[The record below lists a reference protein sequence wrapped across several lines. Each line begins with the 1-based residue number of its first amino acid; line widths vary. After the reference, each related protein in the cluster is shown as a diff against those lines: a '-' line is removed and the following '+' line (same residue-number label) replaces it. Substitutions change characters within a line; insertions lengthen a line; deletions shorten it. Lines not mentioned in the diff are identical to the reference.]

1 MIEKNKK
8 DRVSF
13 FYKQL
18 IAVVTINIL
27 PLFIM
32 SWLLYTNFMS
42 DYKSG
47 LVETMDSEINVLV
60 GTSKSALLFDDV
72 EAATALLDS
81 LKASKSTRYAQIY
94 DANMDLFAEYKR
106 SGQSIDMDINALDEE
121 TLFKGGSIY
130 LSKKIMM
137 NDEYLGTAVI
147 SADTNSIN
155 FQKQRYIS
163 IIGLA
168 LAGSLL
174 LAYLLNWKLQ
184 KRFTKPI
191 SDLIGLVGYVA
202 ENKLYNKRLD
212 NGRYDEIGN
221 LIVGVNTML
230 DTIQN
235 HERELYNRAHFD
247 ELTQLPNRHLLME
260 RLDHA
265 IDVAKRNNSKIALLF
280 LDLDRF
286 KIVNDSL
293 GHRIGDELL
302 LEVAAKLGNVVRKSD
317 SISRWGGDEF
327 VILLENIHKDQEID
341 TVVSKI
347 LFELAKP
354 TVVGGHLL
362 HVTTSIGIARFPQDG
377 ADSVS
382 LLKHADISMYQAKA
396 EGVGQFSYFNPNMLN
411 KSVRRLEM
419 ETNLH
424 RAIENEE
431 FFLVYQPQYT
441 SDSQLIVGFEALLR
455 WELDGKLIPPNEFL
469 PIIEEVGLMHR
480 LSLWILQQAC
490 MQNMKWQRA
499 DLPRAKIAV
508 NLPASFILQPQCLMD
523 IQSALQNTGLAPK
536 YLEIELTEKTFLGSS
551 TTARRTL
558 QSLNDLGVC
567 VAIDD
572 FGTGY
577 SCMSYLQELP
587 VNTLK
592 IDGSFVNKLGGSMA
606 NQGIVQSII
615 TLGKS
620 LNMSIVAEC
629 VETAEQLDIL
639 RAMECD
645 TIQGYYFS
653 KPLHPD
659 DAEKVLTPKANVT
672 RFVRK

>member
-1 MIEKNKK
+1 MINISKKNSY
-8 DRVSF
+8 SF

-32 SWLLYTNFMS
+32 SWLLYTNFIN
-42 DYKSG
+42 DYKSS
-47 LVETMDSEINVLV
+47 LVETMDSEINLLV
-60 GTSKSALLFDDV
+60 SNSKSALLFDDV
-72 EAATALLDS
+72 EAATTLLNS
-81 LKASKSTRYAQIY
+81 LKAHNSTRYAQIY
-94 DANMDLFAEYKR
+94 DTNMALFAQYKR
-106 SGQSIDMDINALDEE
+106 SGQSIDMDIKSLDEG
-121 TLFKGGSIY
+121 TLFQGDSIY

-137 NDEYLGTAVI
+137 NDEHLGVAVI
-147 SADTNSIN
+147 SADTQSIKV
-155 FQKQRYIS
+155 QKQRYIS

-168 LAGSLL
+168 LVGSLL

-184 KRFTKPI
+184 KRLTQPI
-191 SDLIGLVGYVA
+191 SDLIGLVSHVA
-202 ENKLYNKRLD
+202 KNKQYDRRL
-212 NGRYDEIGN
+212 NNRRHDEIGN

-230 DTIQN
+230 ETIEN
-235 HERELYNRAHFD
+235 HEKELYNRAHFD

-260 RLDHA
+260 RLDQA
-265 IDVAKRNNSKIALLF
+265 IDVAERDNGQIALLF

-302 LEVAAKLGNVVRKSD
+302 LEVADKLGNVIGKSD

-327 VILLENIHKDQEID
+327 VMLLENIQKDQQID
-341 TVVSKI
+341 AVVSKI

-377 ADSVS
+377 VDSVS

-411 KSVRRLEM
+411 KSVLRLEM
-419 ETNLH
+419 ETHLR
-424 RAIENEE
+424 RALENEE

-441 SDSQLIVGFEALLR
+441 STSERIVSFEALLR
-455 WELDGKLIPPNEFL
+455 WQLDGQFVPPTEFL
-469 PIIEEVGLMHR
+469 PILEELGLMHR
-480 LSLWILQQAC
+480 LSLWILNQAC
-490 MQNMKWQRA
+490 MQNVRWQRA
-499 DLPRAKIAV
+499 GLPRVKVAV
-508 NLPASFILQPQCLMD
+508 NLPASFILQPQCLSE
-523 IQSALQNTGLAPK
+523 IHSTLKRTGLEPQ
-536 YLEIELTEKTFLGSS
+536 YLEAELTEKTFLGSS
-551 TTARRTL
+551 STAQKTL
-558 QSLNDLGVC
+558 QSLKELGVSI
-567 VAIDD
+567 AIDD

-592 IDGSFVNKLGGSMA
+592 IDGSFVRKLGGSTA
-606 NQGIVQSII
+606 NEGIVQSII

-620 LNMSIVAEC
+620 LDMSIVAEC

-639 RAMECD
+639 RAMKCD

-653 KPLHPD
+653 KPLDPD
-659 DAEKVLTPKANVT
+659 DSMKILTPVANVT
-672 RFVRK
+672 RFIQK